1 MLLPGADNVVPVT
14 CDDDVRQELVT
25 TVILSAVKLIL
36 LIFIWKIFTSYI
48 ADVMLNGTG
57 NLLIQI

>member
-1 MLLPGADNVVPVT
+1 MLVPGADNVVPVT
-14 CDDDVRQELVT
+14 CDGDVRQELVT

>member
-1 MLLPGADNVVPVT
+1 MLVPGADYGVPVT

-25 TVILSAVKLIL
+25 TVTLSAVKLIL

>member
-1 MLLPGADNVVPVT
+1 MLLPGADYGVPVT
-14 CDDDVRQELVT
+14 CDAAERQELVT
-25 TVILSAVKLIL
+25 TVTLSAVKLIL